1 LQLGAAEVAVAVRSA
16 GVLPALLTLTLRSRS
31 TLLGGNLLSHSS
43 VLIVSDDTEFART
56 VAARWQAERRVPEI
70 TLTTSDV
77 WQAST
82 APGYNLV
89 IVGPVRNNNISAI
102 LSALN
107 ATATTATIHISSAAE
122 ARDAQQLAAEH
133 PHVLIIPRED
143 GWIGTLIL
151 VAGEAL
157 RRAAATTRAQRAER
171 ASAEQQRHAAL
182 GRYMLDMRPSVNNA
196 LTSVLGNADL
206 LLQDAASIHPDAREQ
221 IRTIHTMALRL
232 NEILQRFSSV
242 AAEMRAGE
250 KESQAETNHVSQ
262 ISPAGL
268 AR

>member
-1 LQLGAAEVAVAVRSA
+1 MV
-16 GVLPALLTLTLRSRS
+16 
-31 TLLGGNLLSHSS
+31 LSHSS

-56 VAARWQAERRVPEI
+56 VAARWQTERRVPEI

-77 WQAST
+77 CQSSA
-82 APGYNLV
+82 AEGYNLV
-89 IVGPVRNNNISAI
+89 IVGPVRDNKISAI
-102 LSALN
+102 LTALN
-107 ATATTATIHISSAAE
+107 AIPTVAAIYVSTE
-122 ARDAQQLAAEH
+122 TKNVAQLASEN

-157 RRAAATTRAQRAER
+157 RRAAATARAQRAER
-171 ASAEQQRHAAL
+171 ISAEAQRNAVL
-182 GRYMLDMRPSVNNA
+182 GRYMLDMRPSINNA

-206 LLQDAASIHPDAREQ
+206 LLLEPGQIHPDAREQ

-232 NEILQRFSSV
+232 HEIMQRFSSV
-242 AAEMRAGE
+242 AAEMRSGE
-250 KESQAETNHVSQ
+250 KESQAETNSPSQ